1 MINETQGV
9 EMMRAYV
16 LINTELGQEAAV
28 VERLSEVP
36 GITGVHSLYGIYDVI
51 VQVEADSMD
60 KVKEIVFNNIR
71 RLDSVKTTITLITY
85 GEPVQRE

>member
-1 MINETQGV
+1 V
-9 EMMRAYV
+9 EMMKAYV

-28 VERLSEVP
+28 VEALSEVQ
-36 GITGVHSLYGIYDVI
+36 GIAGVHSLYGIYDVI
-51 VQVEADSMD
+51 AQVEAESMD

-85 GEPVQRE
+85 GEALQR